1 MVYVAVFAFV
11 LVALVSFS
19 ASLSVTL
26 SAMATASAGLSAT
39 DVYCRSVG
47 CLSDSFHL
55 VCLLCIFYDG
65 IHSLRGH
72 GGCDLLIM
80 VLDSPRI
87 SIRHGGED
95 LCLFSMTSN
104 IFGGADEVLVK
115 GE

>member
-1 MVYVAVFAFV
+1 
-11 LVALVSFS
+11 
-19 ASLSVTL
+19 
-26 SAMATASAGLSAT
+26 
-39 DVYCRSVG
+39 
-47 CLSDSFHL
+47 
-55 VCLLCIFYDG
+55 
-65 IHSLRGH
+65 
-72 GGCDLLIM
+72 M